1 MQESSERIRASA
13 RAASGHAGMRLDQV
27 AATLFP
33 DYSRA
38 RLQKWI
44 RSGDLTVDGHA
55 AKATYRINGNETL
68 FLDAQAE
75 RQGTAMP
82 QDIPLDIIHAD
93 EDLVVINKPAGLV
106 VHPAAGHPDGTLQN
120 ALLNFDEK
128 LAVLPRSGIVHRLDK
143 DTSGVMVVAR
153 SLRAHTSLVDQLQ
166 TRKMSRIYRAVAT
179 GDIVARGTVDAPIGR
194 HPRDR
199 KRMAVVASGKPAVSH
214 YRVLK
219 RFNGVT
225 YVEVSLESGRTH
237 QIRVH
242 MAHIG
247 HSLAGDPVYGRN
259 LKMKRGLPA
268 GLVEA
273 VRSFPRQALHAY
285 RLSLVHP
292 ATLLPVTFNA
302 PLPEDIEHL
311 LARLEAESP

>member
-1 MQESSERIRASA
+1 MQESSERIKASA

-68 FLDAQAE
+68 TLDAQAE
-75 RQGTAMP
+75 RQGMALP
-82 QDIPLDIIHAD
+82 QDIPLDVIHAD

-153 SLRAHTSLVDQLQ
+153 SLRAHTSLVD
-166 TRKMSRIYRAVAT
+166 
-179 GDIVARGTVDAPIGR
+179 
-194 HPRDR
+194 
-199 KRMAVVASGKPAVSH
+199 
-214 YRVLK
+214 
-219 RFNGVT
+219 
-225 YVEVSLESGRTH
+225 
-237 QIRVH
+237 
-242 MAHIG
+242 
-247 HSLAGDPVYGRN
+247 
-259 LKMKRGLPA
+259 
-268 GLVEA
+268 
-273 VRSFPRQALHAY
+273 
-285 RLSLVHP
+285 
-292 ATLLPVTFNA
+292 
-302 PLPEDIEHL
+302 
-311 LARLEAESP
+311 